1 MNLSGQYFLNFLG
14 RQNVGIAIAGLNS
27 LVSTDDYKKGLEWL
41 DIRVAPGLIWAPD
54 TFHDYNSS
62 SYF

>member
-41 DIRVAPGLIWAPD
+41 DIRVAADLI
-54 TFHDYNSS
+54 
-62 SYF
+62 